1 MRTRS
6 GYSSAFL
13 QKSSLPTFLFA
24 LSLTFLPAIAT
35 PNKALPQNEKLSPLE
50 VHITAPLRW
59 ENDCLH
65 VSLDR
70 TNKSLTPLFLPNKG
84 IYISTSVT
92 EVADESGKKSGV
104 EWINIYGFTDI
115 GDWEAEPIA
124 PGKAVHSEVCLYPTI
139 PVINLEKHTW
149 REIAVQGRLRIDA
162 YYFLTKKDWLTNK
175 DQHEEMLTLSEGEL
189 KRMKVLYP
197 QATTIF
203 SAIPCF
209 AMSCAPN
216 CEEPPTV
223 LYGESRVVPDV
234 YSYEKEWVARGYAI
248 NEEIRQ
254 KKRPCSGSK
263 PTSP

>member
-1 MRTRS
+1 MRTRNN
-6 GYSSAFL
+6 YSSGFL
-13 QKSSLPTFLFA
+13 LFA
-24 LSLTFLPAIAT
+24 LSLTFVPAMAT
-35 PNKALPQNEKLSPLE
+35 PHKDLPPKIIFARLQNEKSSPLE

-59 ENDCLH
+59 ENGCLH

-70 TNKSLTPLFLPNKG
+70 IDKSLTPLFLPNKG
-84 IYISTSVT
+84 IYIFTSVT
-92 EVADESGKKSGV
+92 EVPDESGKKKGV

-149 REIAVQGRLRIDA
+149 REIAVRGRLRIDA
-162 YYFLTKKDWLTNK
+162 YYFLTKRDWLTNK
-175 DQHEEMLTLSEGEL
+175 AQHEEMFKLSGNEL

-203 SAIPCF
+203 SPIPCSDN
-209 AMSCAPN
+209 SCASN

-234 YSYEKEWVARGYAI
+234 YQYEREWVVRGNAI

-254 KKRPCSGSK
+254 KTRPCSGSK
-263 PTSP
+263 STSP